1 MQEEYYI
8 VLNQCS
14 DGVYKVDPT
23 QYKIQFFLKYIIKVL
38 EEAMPDIDFYA
49 KRAKAY
55 KKLPESTIKVLE
67 CFKEKAEERIQTKDI
82 LEATGLPKRTIT
94 TSLKTLADKEF
105 IARYG
110 QGAATYYQ
118 LIF

>member
-1 MQEEYYI
+1 M
-8 VLNQCS
+8 
-14 DGVYKVDPT
+14 
-23 QYKIQFFLKYIIKVL
+23 IKVL
-38 EEAMPDIDFYA
+38 EGALKDIDFYA

-55 KKLPESTIKVLE
+55 KKLPQSAIKVLT
-67 CFKEKAEERIQTKDI
+67 CFKEKAEERVKTKDI
-82 LEATGLPKRTIT
+82 LEVTNLPKRTIT
-94 TSLKTLADKEF
+94 TSLKTLVELDF